1 MASTPMI
8 DQILDGRY
16 QITQVLAQGGFGQ
29 TYLAVDRRRPGQP
42 ICVVKQLRSVANPEL
57 LPTVQRLFKTE
68 AAILEKLGQHDC
80 IPRLLAYFEEN
91 QEFYLVQEFI
101 PGHPLDQELLPM
113 QPLPIAQVISLLTDI
128 LEVLVF
134 VHAQGVIHRDIKPAN
149 IIRRQPDQK
158 LVLIDFGTVK
168 EIRTVTGFDAPKLTV
183 AVGTPAYMPVEQ
195 FHGYP
200 QLNSDIYALGVV
212 GIQAMSGLSIDEIRT
227 LITPNHPQTTLEHW
241 SDSLPP
247 IEVEVPAISPATSE
261 RNPEQRLQLAAVL
274 DRMVHL
280 DYRERYQSAASVLNE
295 LETIHSD
302 PSVAMSSPEIAPSY
316 ISPLS
321 SELPSQLPHLLSTTP
336 ITRSKPRQLTR
347 RLLIGG
353 GIAIALITGAYQLP
367 ALISQSPPPSA
378 LPTVQSASSPTS
390 RLTLARTLSGH
401 TDTVWSVALS
411 QDGQTLVSGSQDNT
425 IKVWN
430 PTTGE
435 LSRTINAQADSVRA
449 VSVSADGKTLAAGNG
464 DNSVKV
470 WDLPSGKLR
479 YTLSG
484 HTGSVWSVVLSRDGK
499 TLVSGSQDNSIK
511 IWDTE
516 SGKLVRTL
524 TGHSGIVY
532 DAILSPYEKTIA
544 SASADKTIKVWD
556 LETGKLLR
564 SLEGHG
570 DVVRSLTI
578 SPDGQTLASASWDR
592 TLKIWNLQSGE
603 LLKTLE
609 GHQDRVVSLAFSA
622 EGKTLA
628 SASLDKTV
636 KIWNPQTGTTLQT
649 LSNHTD
655 CVLSVAT
662 SANSPFLVSGS
673 KDKTIKIWQ
682 Q

>member
-1 MASTPMI
+1 
-8 DQILDGRY
+8 
-16 QITQVLAQGGFGQ
+16 
-29 TYLAVDRRRPGQP
+29 
-42 ICVVKQLRSVANPEL
+42 
-57 LPTVQRLFKTE
+57 
-68 AAILEKLGQHDC
+68 
-80 IPRLLAYFEEN
+80 
-91 QEFYLVQEFI
+91 
-101 PGHPLDQELLPM
+101 
-113 QPLPIAQVISLLTDI
+113 VIGLLTDI
-128 LEVLVF
+128 LEILVF

-227 LITPNHPQTTLEHW
+227 LITPNHPQTTLAHW

-247 IEVEVPAISPATSE
+247 IEVEVLATSSMTPDV
-261 RNPEQRLQLAAVL
+261 NPEQRLQLAAVL
-274 DRMVHL
+274 DKMVHL
-280 DYRERYQSAASVLNE
+280 DYRERYQSAVSVLNE

-302 PSVAMSSPEIAPSY
+302 PSIAINSPQISPSY

-321 SELPSQLPHLLSTTP
+321 SELPSQLPNLLSANATP
-336 ITRSKPRQLTR
+336 IKPRQLTR

-353 GIAIALITGAYQLP
+353 GLAIALITGAYKLPSLISPSPLP
-367 ALISQSPPPSA
+367 AVQTAESA
-378 LPTVQSASSPTS
+378 ASLAT

-401 TDTVWSVALS
+401 TDMVWSVALS

-435 LSRTINAQADSVRA
+435 LSRTINAQAGSVRA
-449 VSVSADGKTLAAGNG
+449 VSLSADGKTLAAGNG
-464 DNSVKV
+464 DNSIKV
-470 WDLPSGKLR
+470 WDLPTGKLR

-484 HTGSVWSVVLSRDGK
+484 HTGSVWSVALSQDGK

-511 IWDTE
+511 IWDME

-532 DAILSPYEKTIA
+532 DAILSPYEKTIV

-564 SLEGHG
+564 TLKGHG

-609 GHQDRVVSLAFSA
+609 GHQDRIVSVAFSA

-628 SASLDKTV
+628 SASLDKTI

-649 LSNHTD
+649 LSNHAD
-655 CVLSVAT
+655 WVLSVAT